1 LHNFFTRIFLSF
13 WAVIVLIAAS
23 VAAVTAIDFAAF
35 QDRPTTVLRA
45 ATEALNRDGLVGLKV
60 WLAERNRRLP
70 LQRTL
75 ILDSTGKD
83 ILGQAVPDFRRRFIL
98 REREREREFGQV
110 PGPGG
115 SPGGPPPGDE
125 LRDRGGPREGGRPLG
140 PPPPDD
146 AREPGSNA
154 TVPPAADRELR
165 EQASDEAAR
174 GQPAGQPPEDGPSER
189 SPQDQARPDG
199 PRGAGGERPRFGGQ
213 GARLLPPPGSGSFLG
228 FGEQQRWAPAILRA
242 KDGSVFRMVF
252 DPPPQRGP
260 FSPPFSLWVRA
271 MLLGVALGVSGLVS
285 YLLAR
290 SISTPVRRL
299 QVAAHTLSA
308 GDMDAR
314 AGAEVTKRRD
324 ELGALGREFDSM
336 ADRLGSLIAARQR
349 LLRDIS
355 HELRSPLARMEM
367 AIGLA
372 RQDPGST
379 AEQLDRVERESDRLD
394 QLIGHILDYARL
406 ERDPST
412 LKFEDFDVAEL
423 VRQIVHDAEFES
435 QSPPERLRVA
445 SDDTVTMRGD
455 PNVLHSAIDNVVR
468 NALLHGDRQQPIEVT
483 LSNDAQVVRIA
494 VRDHGSGVRE
504 EDLPL
509 IFEPF
514 YRAGAKD
521 SNHVST
527 EGTGIGLAITQ
538 RAAALHGGE
547 VTAQNADGGGLIVT
561 ITLPR
566 TR

>member
-1 LHNFFTRIFLSF
+1 
-13 WAVIVLIAAS
+13 VLPA
-23 VAAVTAIDFAAF
+23 
-35 QDRPTTVLRA
+35 
-45 ATEALNRDGLVGLKV
+45 
-60 WLAERNRRLP
+60 
-70 LQRTL
+70 
-75 ILDSTGKD
+75 
-83 ILGQAVPDFRRRFIL
+83 
-98 REREREREFGQV
+98 
-110 PGPGG
+110 PG
-115 SPGGPPPGDE
+115 
-125 LRDRGGPREGGRPLG
+125 
-140 PPPPDD
+140 
-146 AREPGSNA
+146 
-154 TVPPAADRELR
+154 T
-165 EQASDEAAR
+165 
-174 GQPAGQPPEDGPSER
+174 
-189 SPQDQARPDG
+189 
-199 PRGAGGERPRFGGQ
+199 
-213 GARLLPPPGSGSFLG
+213 GSFLG

-242 KDGSVFRMVF
+242 KDGAVFRMVF

-260 FSPPFSLWVRA
+260 FSPPFSWWVRA
-271 MLLGVALGVSGLVS
+271 MLLGVALAVSGLVS

-299 QVAAHTLSA
+299 QAAAHTLSA
-308 GDMDAR
+308 GDMEAR

-435 QSPPERLRVA
+435 QSPPDRLRVV
-445 SDDTVTMRGD
+445 SNDTLTMRGD
-455 PNVLHSAIDNVVR
+455 PSVLHSAIDNVVR

-483 LSNDAQVVRIA
+483 LSNDADAVRLA
-494 VRDHGSGVRE
+494 VRDHGAGVRD
-504 EDLPL
+504 EDLPH

-527 EGTGIGLAITQ
+527 EGTGIGLAITE

-547 VTAQNADGGGLIVT
+547 VTARNAEGGGLIVT
-561 ITLPR
+561 IILPR
-566 TR
+566 TK

>member
-1 LHNFFTRIFLSF
+1 MHNFFTRIFLSF

-75 ILDSTGKD
+75 IIDSSGND
-83 ILGQAVPDFRRRFIL
+83 ILGQPVPEFRRRFIL
-98 REREREREFGQV
+98 RERERERAFGQR
-110 PGPGG
+110 PGAGE
-115 SPGGPPPGDE
+115 PPPAGGD
-125 LRDRGGPREGGRPLG
+125 GPGPREGEPSG
-140 PPPPDD
+140 PPPD
-146 AREPGSNA
+146 ATSGS
-154 TVPPAADRELR
+154 
-165 EQASDEAAR
+165 
-174 GQPAGQPPEDGPSER
+174 QPPEMRFP
-189 SPQDQARPDG
+189 PPDE
-199 PRGAGGERPRFGGQ
+199 PRGSGNDRRRFGGA
-213 GARLLPPPGSGSFLG
+213 GSRLPPPGTGTFFG

-242 KDGSVFRMVF
+242 MDGAVYRMVF

-260 FSPPFSLWVRA
+260 FSPPFSWWVRA
-271 MLLGVALGVSGLVS
+271 MLLGVALAVSGLVS

-299 QVAAHTLSA
+299 QAAAHTLSA
-308 GDMDAR
+308 GDLGAR
-314 AGAEVTKRRD
+314 AGTEVTTRRD

-336 ADRLGSLIAARQR
+336 ADRLGSLLDARQR

-394 QLIGHILDYARL
+394 QLIGHILEYARL

-412 LKFEDFDVAEL
+412 FKFEELDVAEL

-435 QSPPERLRVA
+435 QSPPDRLRVT

-455 PNVLHSAIDNVVR
+455 PSVLHSAIDNVVR

-483 LSNDAQVVRIA
+483 LSNDADAVRIA
-494 VRDHGSGVRE
+494 VRDHGPGVRD
-504 EDLPL
+504 EDLPH

-521 SNHVST
+521 SIHVST

-547 VTAQNADGGGLIVT
+547 VTARNAEGGGLVVT
-561 ITLPR
+561 IT
-566 TR
+566 

>member
-1 LHNFFTRIFLSF
+1 LHNFFTRIFFSF

-75 ILDSTGKD
+75 IIDSTGKD
-83 ILGQAVPDFRRRFIL
+83 ILGQAVPEFRRRFIL
-98 REREREREFGQV
+98 RERERARELGQP

-115 SPGGPPPGDE
+115 PPPPGDE
-125 LRDRGGPREGGRPLG
+125 LDDRGGPRGDGPFG
-140 PPPPDD
+140 PPPDGAGRGVD
-146 AREPGSNA
+146 R
-154 TVPPAADRELR
+154 PPF
-165 EQASDEAAR
+165 
-174 GQPAGQPPEDGPSER
+174 GGN
-189 SPQDQARPDG
+189 G
-199 PRGAGGERPRFGGQ
+199 PRVGGGGPRF
-213 GARLLPPPGSGSFLG
+213 PPPGTSSFLG

-242 KDGSVFRMVF
+242 KDGAVYRMVF

-260 FSPPFSLWVRA
+260 FSPPFAWWVRA
-271 MLLGVALGVSGLVS
+271 MLLGVALAVSGLIS

-299 QVAAHTLSA
+299 QAAAHTLSA
-308 GDMDAR
+308 GDLDAR
-314 AGAEVTKRRD
+314 AGAEVTTRRD

-336 ADRLGSLIAARQR
+336 ADRLSSLIDARQR

-379 AEQLDRVERESDRLD
+379 PEQLDRVERESDRLD
-394 QLIGHILDYARL
+394 QLIGHILEYARL

-412 LKFEDFDVAEL
+412 FEFEDFDVAEL

-435 QSPPERLRVA
+435 QSPHDRLRIT

-455 PNVLHSAIDNVVR
+455 PSVLHSAIDNVVR
-468 NALLHGDRQQPIEVT
+468 NALLHGDRHQPIEVT
-483 LSNDAQVVRIA
+483 LSNDADAVRIA
-494 VRDHGSGVRE
+494 VRDHGAGVRE
-504 EDLPL
+504 EDLPHL
-509 IFEPF
+509 FEPF

-527 EGTGIGLAITQ
+527 EGTGIGLAITR
-538 RAAALHGGE
+538 RAAALHGGD
-547 VTAQNADGGGLIVT
+547 VTARNAEGGGLLVS

-566 TR
+566 AK

>member
-110 PGPGG
+110 PGG
-115 SPGGPPPGDE
+115 SPAGPPPGDE
-125 LRDRGGPREGGRPLG
+125 LGDRGGPRE
-140 PPPPDD
+140 
-146 AREPGSNA
+146 
-154 TVPPAADRELR
+154 
-165 EQASDEAAR
+165 QASDETGPGQAA
-174 GQPAGQPPEDGPSER
+174 GQPAEDRPSER
-189 SPQDQARPDG
+189 SPQDQARPNG

-213 GARLLPPPGSGSFLG
+213 GPRLLPPPGSGSFLG

-324 ELGALGREFDSM
+324 ELGTLGREFDSM

-435 QSPPERLRVA
+435 QSPAERLRVA

-547 VTAQNADGGGLIVT
+547 VAAQNADGGGLIVT

>member
-1 LHNFFTRIFLSF
+1 LHNFFTRIFFSF

-75 ILDSTGKD
+75 IIDSTGQD
-83 ILGQAVPDFRRRFIL
+83 ILGQAVPEFRRRFIL
-98 REREREREFGQV
+98 RERERERAF
-110 PGPGG
+110 
-115 SPGGPPPGDE
+115 
-125 LRDRGGPREGGRPLG
+125 G
-140 PPPPDD
+140 PPPPGFGED
-146 AREPGSNA
+146 RGPGGNRA
-154 TVPPAADRELR
+154 PPP
-165 EQASDEAAR
+165 DEAGTPGANQSQGDSPAR
-174 GQPAGQPPEDGPSER
+174 GDRPPPFGGN
-189 SPQDQARPDG
+189 G
-199 PRGAGGERPRFGGQ
+199 PRPGGGPR
-213 GARLLPPPGSGSFLG
+213 LPPPGTGTFFG
-228 FGEQQRWAPAILRA
+228 FGEQQRWAPAILRGM
-242 KDGSVFRMVF
+242 DGAVYRMVF

-260 FSPPFSLWVRA
+260 FSPPFSWWVRA
-271 MLLGVALGVSGLVS
+271 MLLGVALAVSGLVS

-299 QVAAHTLSA
+299 QAAAHTLSA
-308 GDMDAR
+308 GDLDAR
-314 AGAEVTKRRD
+314 AGAEVTTRKD

-336 ADRLGSLIAARQR
+336 ADRLGSLIDARQR

-379 AEQLDRVERESDRLD
+379 LEQLDRVERESDRLD
-394 QLIGHILDYARL
+394 QLIGHILEYARL

-412 LKFEDFDVAEL
+412 FEFEDLDVAEL

-435 QSPPERLRVA
+435 QSPPDRLRVT
-445 SDDTVTMRGD
+445 SDDTVTLRGD
-455 PNVLHSAIDNVVR
+455 PSVLHSAIDNVVR

-483 LSNDAQVVRIA
+483 LSNDADAVRIA
-494 VRDHGSGVRE
+494 VRDHGPGVRDD
-504 EDLPL
+504 DLPH

-521 SNHVST
+521 SIHVST

-547 VTAQNADGGGLIVT
+547 VTARNAEGGGLVVT

-566 TR
+566 VK

>member
-1 LHNFFTRIFLSF
+1 MHNFFTRIFLSF

-110 PGPGG
+110 PGPSGT
-115 SPGGPPPGDE
+115 PGGPPPDE
-125 LRDRGGPREGGRPLG
+125 FGERGAPREGSGPLG
-140 PPPPDD
+140 PPPPPPDD
-146 AREPGSNA
+146 GRETGNNG
-154 TVPPAADRELR
+154 VPP
-165 EQASDEAAR
+165 
-174 GQPAGQPPEDGPSER
+174 PANSGPAPEDRRSER
-189 SPQDQARPDG
+189 SQSNQSRSDG
-199 PRGAGGERPRFGGQ
+199 PRGVGGERPRFGGA
-213 GARLLPPPGSGSFLG
+213 GLRLLPAPGSGSFLG

-260 FSPPFSLWVRA
+260 FSPPFSWWVRA

-290 SISTPVRRL
+290 SISTPVRLL
-299 QVAAHTLSA
+299 QAATHTLSA
-308 GDMDAR
+308 GDMEAR
-314 AGAEVTKRRD
+314 AGVEVTKRRD

-336 ADRLGSLIAARQR
+336 ADRLGSLIDARQR

-435 QSPPERLRVA
+435 QSPPERLRVS
-445 SDDTVTMRGD
+445 SDDTVTLRGD

-483 LSNDAQVVRIA
+483 LSNDAQFVCIA
-494 VRDHGSGVRE
+494 VRDHGAGVRD
-504 EDLPL
+504 EDLPY

-538 RAAALHGGE
+538 RAAALHGGD
-547 VTAQNADGGGLIVT
+547 VTAKNADGGGLVVT

>member
-1 LHNFFTRIFLSF
+1 MRAFHNFFTRIFLSF

-35 QDRPTTVLRA
+35 QDRPSTVLRA

-75 ILDSTGKD
+75 IIDSDGRD
-83 ILGQAVPDFRRRFIL
+83 ILGQAVPEFRRRFIL
-98 REREREREFGQV
+98 RERERARALGESR
-110 PGPGG
+110 GPGEPRERTRFG
-115 SPGGPPPGDE
+115 SPPDE
-125 LRDRGGPREGGRPLG
+125 LG
-140 PPPPDD
+140 
-146 AREPGSNA
+146 
-154 TVPPAADRELR
+154 ADR
-165 EQASDEAAR
+165 
-174 GQPAGQPPEDGPSER
+174 P
-189 SPQDQARPDG
+189 RPDG
-199 PRGAGGERPRFGGQ
+199 EGPRLLPSR
-213 GARLLPPPGSGSFLG
+213 LPPPGSGSFLG
-228 FGEQQRWAPAILRA
+228 FGEGQRWAPAILRA
-242 KDGSVFRMVF
+242 KDGAVYRMVF

-260 FSPPFSLWVRA
+260 FSPPFSWWVRA
-271 MLLGVALGVSGLVS
+271 MLLGVALAVSGLVS

-290 SISTPVRRL
+290 SISMPVRRL
-299 QVAAHTLSA
+299 QAAAHTLSA

-314 AGAEVTKRRD
+314 AGSVVSTRKD

-336 ADRLGSLIAARQR
+336 ADRLGSLIGARQR

-379 AEQLDRVERESDRLD
+379 AAQLDRVERESERLD
-394 QLIGHILDYARL
+394 QLIGHILEYARL

-412 LKFEDFDVAEL
+412 FTFEQLDVAEL

-435 QSPPERLRVA
+435 QSPPGRLRVT

-455 PNVLHSAIDNVVR
+455 PSVLHSAIDNVVR

-483 LSNDAQVVRIA
+483 LSNDEDAVRVA
-494 VRDHGSGVRE
+494 VRDHGPGVRE
-504 EDLPL
+504 VDLPH

-547 VTAQNADGGGLIVT
+547 VTARNAEGGGLVVT

-566 TR
+566 AK

>member
-1 LHNFFTRIFLSF
+1 LHNFFTRIFFSF

-75 ILDSTGKD
+75 IIDSTGKD

-98 REREREREFGQV
+98 RERGRVRELGQA
-110 PGPGG
+110 PGLGPAPEPGADNRMPAPPGRTSEDARPGADADQIPGNQPGDPRLAPPDGQRGPGG
-115 SPGGPPPGDE
+115 
-125 LRDRGGPREGGRPLG
+125 DR
-140 PPPPDD
+140 
-146 AREPGSNA
+146 S
-154 TVPPAADRELR
+154 
-165 EQASDEAAR
+165 
-174 GQPAGQPPEDGPSER
+174 
-189 SPQDQARPDG
+189 
-199 PRGAGGERPRFGGQ
+199 RFGAAGL
-213 GARLLPPPGSGSFLG
+213 RLPLPPPGTGSFLG
-228 FGEQQRWAPAILRA
+228 FGEGQRWAPAILRGM
-242 KDGSVFRMVF
+242 DGAVYRMVF

-260 FSPPFSLWVRA
+260 FSPPFAWWVRA
-271 MLLGVALGVSGLVS
+271 ILLGLALAVSGLVS

-299 QVAAHTLSA
+299 QAVAHTLSA
-308 GDMDAR
+308 GDLDAR
-314 AGAEVTKRRD
+314 AGAEVTRRKD
-324 ELGALGREFDSM
+324 ELGVLGREFDSM
-336 ADRLGSLIAARQR
+336 ADRLSSLIAARQR

-379 AEQLDRVERESDRLD
+379 AEQLDRVERESGRLD
-394 QLIGHILDYARL
+394 QLIGHILEYARL
-406 ERDPST
+406 ERDPAT
-412 LKFEDFDVAEL
+412 FTFEELDVADL

-435 QSPPERLRVA
+435 QSPADRLRVT

-455 PNVLHSAIDNVVR
+455 PSVLHSAIDNVVR
-468 NALLHGDRQQPIEVT
+468 NALLHGDRQQPIEVM
-483 LSNDAQVVRIA
+483 LSNDADAVRIA
-494 VRDHGSGVRE
+494 VRDHGPGVRE
-504 EDLPL
+504 EDLPH

-538 RAAALHGGE
+538 RAAALHGGD
-547 VTAQNADGGGLIVT
+547 VSARNADGGGLVVT

-566 TR
+566 ASRQ